1 MKETRALEERSDH
14 SSEVDNDQEVDND
27 RVRAIIEAD
36 LLTA

>member
-14 SSEVDNDQEVDND
+14 SLEVDNDQEVDND